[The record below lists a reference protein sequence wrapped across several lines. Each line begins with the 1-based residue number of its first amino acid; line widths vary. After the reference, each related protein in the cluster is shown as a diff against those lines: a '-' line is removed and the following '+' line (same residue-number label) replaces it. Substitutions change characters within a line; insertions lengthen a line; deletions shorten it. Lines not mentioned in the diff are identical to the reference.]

1 MIAVTVSREFGS
13 GGTAI
18 AKAVARRLGARY
30 LSREIFT
37 MALQMAN
44 VGEAPTE
51 SPSPGM
57 PIVEVEEIPSL
68 AGRIVEAIL
77 GPIAE
82 GLHLS
87 TPPPPVEVTEEEET
101 LLRQVVDSDE
111 AYRQLLQS
119 VLEQVLEEGSS
130 VVIGGRGG
138 QALLRG
144 RPGVLHV
151 HISAPLQDRVRRVM
165 AQERCGQSIALE
177 IIERMDR
184 QRHRYLRR
192 YFGVEWRDPA
202 LYHLML
208 NSALLGED
216 NAVELI
222 VTAARM
228 LER

>member
-1 MIAVTVSREFGS
+1 MVVVTVSREFGS

-18 AKAVARRLGARY
+18 AKAVAERLEAQY
-30 LSREIFT
+30 LGREIFA
-37 MALQMAN
+37 MALQVAG
-44 VGEAPTE
+44 VGKVPPEPRE
-51 SPSPGM
+51 PGM

-87 TPPPPVEVTEEEET
+87 VPPPPVETVEDEEA
-101 LLRQVVDSDE
+101 LLRRVVDSDG
-111 AYRQLLQS
+111 AYRQLLRS
-119 VLEQVLEEGSS
+119 VFDQVLGEGKP

-138 QALLRG
+138 QALLKG

-151 HISAPLQDRVRRVM
+151 HISAHLQDRVRRVM
-165 AQERCGQSIALE
+165 AQEKCSRASALE
-177 IIERMDR
+177 RIEQADR
-184 QRHRYLRR
+184 RRRRYLRR
-192 YFGVEWRDPA
+192 YFDVEWRDPA

-208 NSALLGED
+208 NSALLGEEG
-216 NAVELI
+216 AVELI